1 MKTKMQEIT
10 NPSTTRRDKSFI
22 NLNEGLNVA
31 ERLQNSRRGHE
42 EIRMVP

>member
-10 NPSTTRRDKSFI
+10 NHLTTRRDKTF
-22 NLNEGLNVA
+22 NTLNEGLNVVK
-31 ERLQNSRRGHE
+31 RPQNSRRGHE